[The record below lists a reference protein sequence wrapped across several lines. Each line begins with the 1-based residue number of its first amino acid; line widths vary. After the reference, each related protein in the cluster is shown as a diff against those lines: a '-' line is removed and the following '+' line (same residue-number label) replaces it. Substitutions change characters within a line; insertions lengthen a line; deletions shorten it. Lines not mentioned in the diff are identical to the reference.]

1 MTTYPSR
8 PISKVAVT
16 VATWFAALIALLTL
30 GLARAQVAGA
40 IDVWPANGSVELS
53 ATTQFGAYVPI
64 NPNTVTWWVNG
75 IQGGDATVG
84 TISPAGLYKAP
95 AVAPTN
101 NVLTIRAQST
111 AFPTSF
117 KTTTLTVT
125 RPYPW
130 TWSVSP
136 ASLQVGSYSVTF
148 NGSGYAPDSVVQ
160 ANGVDLPT
168 TYFSKTKVTATGVA
182 AAPGTINFAVRQP
195 GPGAVTGNSVS
206 APVTAVTITVTVA
219 PTAASVQLGNSQT
232 FTATV
237 AGNANKSVTWSVVG
251 GAANGTITSGG
262 VYTAPAAMPA
272 SPTVTVQA
280 ASAANSSVIATAKVT
295 LTTPPVVTV
304 AVAPTTATVLLGA
317 TKSFTASVVGSAN
330 TAVTW
335 SVVGGAA
342 NGAVTS
348 AGVYTA
354 PAVMPSPATVVVR
367 ATSVANALSYAD
379 ATVTLQAPPV
389 IVAVTPPTATVQI
402 GNSKT
407 FSASVSGSANKAVT
421 WSVVGGSANGTID
434 AAGLYVT
441 PAAMP
446 ASPTVTVQATAVAD
460 PTSFATAVV
469 TLTPPPDY
477 TALLAAARLL
487 EQTSFGPNDASIAQ
501 VQALGVDGYLAQ
513 QFALPATPIPV
524 PADNSVGTLQQWQLN
539 LFCTAPDQL
548 RQRVIY
554 ALSQIIVVS
563 ANKNIYADA
572 MLPWMNALSANA
584 FGNYKDLLRDVSKSS
599 SMGKYLDLAN
609 STKPGVGGGAN
620 ENYARELMQLFTIG
634 LWQLNQDGSQ
644 VLGSDNLPIA
654 AYDQSTVAQVARVL
668 TGWTYAQPP
677 GGSAYEWHGAPMVAV
692 PGNHDTT
699 QKVVFGQTIQ
709 AGQSVAQD
717 LESLLTILMN
727 HTNTAPFI
735 STRLIRS
742 LVTSNPTP
750 GYIHRVADVFS
761 ATGGDLKATIT
772 AIITD
777 VEARNDTPTPTS
789 GRLKDS
795 ILACCG
801 FLRALN
807 GQFNNPE
814 GLTYIFDY
822 MGQSPLNAPS
832 VFSWFTP
839 LYHIPKSPLF
849 GPEFQI
855 YTPYESALRGNL
867 FFYFLNQPGP
877 DFTVDLTPYQ
887 AFGNDM
893 PGLVELANQKLL
905 YGQMTPAMKQALITA
920 AAPGYDAKTRIETVL
935 YLTALSGYYAVQH

>member
-1 MTTYPSR
+1 M
-8 PISKVAVT
+8 A
-16 VATWFAALIALLTL
+16 AWLAALFSLLTVHTH
-30 GLARAQVAGA
+30 AQVAGPMD
-40 IDVWPANGSVELS
+40 IWPQNNTVEIG
-53 ATTQFGAYVPI
+53 TTKSFGAYVPI
-64 NPNTVTWWVNG
+64 NPNTVIWLVNG
-75 IQGGDATVG
+75 KQGGDTNVG
-84 TISPAGLYKAP
+84 TISATGLYTAP

-111 AFPTSF
+111 AFPSSF
-117 KTTTLTVT
+117 AATTLTVT

-130 TWSVSP
+130 SWSVAP
-136 ASLQVGSYSVTF
+136 TSLQVGSYSVTF

-168 TYFSKTKVTATGVA
+168 TYFSKTKVAATGVA
-182 AAPGTINFAVRQP
+182 AAAGTINFAVRQP

-206 APVTAVTITVTVA
+206 ATVTAVTITVTVA
-219 PTAASVQLGNSQT
+219 PTSASVQLGNSQA

-251 GAANGTITSGG
+251 GAANGSITASG

-280 ASAANSSVIATAKVT
+280 ASVANSSVIATAKVT

-304 AVAPTTATVLLGA
+304 AVAPTSATVLLGA
-317 TKSFTASVVGSAN
+317 TKSFSATVTGSAN

-348 AGVYTA
+348 AGIYTA
-354 PAVMPSPATVVVR
+354 PAALPSPATVIVR

-389 IVAVTPPTATVQI
+389 IVAVSPPTATVQI

-407 FSASVSGSANKAVT
+407 FSASVSGSANKTVT
-421 WSVVGGSANGTID
+421 WSVVGGSVNGTID
-434 AAGLYVT
+434 STGLYVT
-441 PAAMP
+441 PPAMP
-446 ASPTVTVQATAVAD
+446 ASPTVTVRATSVAD
-460 PTSFATAVV
+460 PTSSATAVV

-487 EQTSFGPNDASIAQ
+487 EQTSFGPNDASLAQ
-501 VQALGVDGYLAQ
+501 VQALGVDAYLAQ

-539 LFCTAPDQL
+539 MFCTAPDQL

-563 ANKNIYADA
+563 ADKNIYADA

-584 FGNYKDLLRDVSKSS
+584 FGNYKNLLRDISKSS

-609 STKPGVGGGAN
+609 STKPGVGSGAN
-620 ENYARELMQLFTIG
+620 ENYARELMQLFSLG
-634 LWQLNQDGSQ
+634 LWQLNQDGTQ
-644 VLGSDNLPIA
+644 VLGADGQPIPT
-654 AYDQSTVAQVARVL
+654 YDQSTIAQVARVL

-677 GGSAYEWHGAPMVAV
+677 GGSAYEWHGAPMVPV

-727 HTNTAPFI
+727 HPNTAPFI

-750 GYIHRVADVFS
+750 GYVKRVADVFS
-761 ATGGDLKATIT
+761 ATGGDLQATIT

-777 VEARNDTPTPTS
+777 GEARNDAPTPTS

-795 ILACCG
+795 ILASCG

-814 GLTYIFDY
+814 GLTYIFAE
-822 MGQSPLNAPS
+822 MGQTPLDAPS
-832 VFSWFTP
+832 VFSWFSP